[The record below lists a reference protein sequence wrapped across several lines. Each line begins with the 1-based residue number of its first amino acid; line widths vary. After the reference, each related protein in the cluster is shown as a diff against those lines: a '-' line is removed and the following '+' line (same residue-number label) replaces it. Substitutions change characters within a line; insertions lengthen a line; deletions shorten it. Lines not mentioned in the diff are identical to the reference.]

1 MSQNNATLQDSHA
14 SQQRNVCCALITW
27 VIALC
32 IWLKK
37 KLHPLN
43 GVNFLQL
50 IKVES
55 YRNERKLFTLNK
67 YISHFN
73 IYYLLF
79 ILLSNIIYEFVY
91 IR

>member
-1 MSQNNATLQDSHA
+1 MSQNNATLQDS
-14 SQQRNVCCALITW
+14 QQRNVCYALITW